1 MGIYVYKNLIAIEL
15 VEMGYEIIK
24 LDVNKRQPQKTVFIF
39 KDEKGILDVI
49 NSLKN
54 KYWNG

>member
-39 KDEKGILDVI
+39 KDEKGILDII